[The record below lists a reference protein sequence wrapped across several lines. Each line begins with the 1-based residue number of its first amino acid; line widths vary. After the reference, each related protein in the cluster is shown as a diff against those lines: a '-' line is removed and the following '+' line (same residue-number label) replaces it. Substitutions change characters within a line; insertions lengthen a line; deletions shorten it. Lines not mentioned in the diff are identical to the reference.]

1 MPESC
6 DKLPDL
12 LATRVAMPF
21 PVPRRRSFSVM
32 ELM

>member
-1 MPESC
+1 MPKTC

-12 LATRVAMPF
+12 LATGMAMPF
-21 PVPRRRSFSVM
+21 PVLRRRPFSVT